1 MYSFENRC
9 EQEPGLALGDG
20 ARAVFLAATSPRGA
34 SQPEAL
40 NSLLDY
46 IVLGKADGDL
56 PERVDERVREVIG
69 STEWRREYM
78 LLEWRDQEN
87 VEKGR
92 KEGVE
97 NFGRLI
103 AALMAQGRTDDV
115 VKAASDP
122 DERERLAA
130 EFGIEMLG
138 SRRS

>member
-1 MYSFENRC
+1 
-9 EQEPGLALGDG
+9 
-20 ARAVFLAATSPRGA
+20 
-34 SQPEAL
+34 
-40 NSLLDY
+40 
-46 IVLGKADGDL
+46 
-56 PERVDERVREVIG
+56 
-69 STEWRREYM
+69 M
-78 LLEWRDQEN
+78 LLEWRDQDN

-97 NFGRLI
+97 SFGRLI